1 MSRRRLVEEGSSAPE
16 PPGAEEAPK
25 PVVPPR
31 ATSAIELTVTWGE
44 ELYAPV
50 QYHSFRVGG
59 VTLKRSLP
67 AGSSSD
73 AVAEAHVEMV
83 EQLAALVERQFSKQ
97 LAGFVERQRVAAKAA
112 R

>member
-16 PPGAEEAPK
+16 QPEVEEAP
-25 PVVPPR
+25 VAQPR
-31 ATSAIELTVTWGE
+31 AASAIELTVTWGE

-50 QYHSFRVGG
+50 QFHSFRVGG
-59 VTLKRSLP
+59 VTLKRTL
-67 AGSSSD
+67 SD
-73 AVAEAHVEMV
+73 GTPSAVREAHEEMV

-97 LAGFVERQRVAAKAA
+97 LAGFVERQRMSAKAV